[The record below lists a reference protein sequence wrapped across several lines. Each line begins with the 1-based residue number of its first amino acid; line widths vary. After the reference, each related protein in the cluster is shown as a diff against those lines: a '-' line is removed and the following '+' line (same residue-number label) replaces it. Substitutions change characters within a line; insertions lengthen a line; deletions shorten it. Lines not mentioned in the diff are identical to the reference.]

1 MTRRLPKNRR
11 PVNPGQVFL
20 EDFLEPLEMTQ
31 KEAAARLNIS
41 YPRMNEIINGRRSV
55 TPDTA
60 IRLGRLTGTEAEFW
74 LNLQQ
79 AVDLWDTLHSDTMD
93 DIDRIEPV
101 AV

>member
-1 MTRRLPKNRR
+1 MARRLPEHRR
-11 PVNPGQVFL
+11 PVHPGRVFQ
-20 EDFLEPLEMTQ
+20 EDFLEPLGITQ
-31 KEAAARLNIS
+31 KDAASRLNVS

-60 IRLGRLTGTEAEFW
+60 IRLARLTRTEPEFW

-79 AVDLWDTLHSDTMD
+79 AIDLWDALHSDSID
-93 DIDRIEPV
+93 DIDTIEPV